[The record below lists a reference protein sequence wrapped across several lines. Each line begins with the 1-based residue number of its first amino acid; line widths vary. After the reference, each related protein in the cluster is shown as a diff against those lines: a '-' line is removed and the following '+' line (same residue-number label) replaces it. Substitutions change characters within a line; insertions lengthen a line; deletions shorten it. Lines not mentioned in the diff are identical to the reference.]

1 MKIVLVQLCQN
12 QNLKSHLP
20 KSIYPYQSDL
30 PLQLLFLLPLLKL
43 VGPTTW
49 LSPIVVV
56 PKSSGKTCLC
66 LDMQQANKV
75 IIGEYHIIPKI
86 KDILIEL
93 HGAYLKSTLLKATFK

>member
-30 PLQLLFLLPLLKL
+30 PLLLFLLPLLKL
-43 VGPTTW
+43 DGPTTW

-66 LDMQQANKV
+66 LDMQQANKL
-75 IIGEYHIIPKI
+75 IISEYHIIPKI
-86 KDILIEL
+86 KDVLIEL